1 MFKHWNM
8 KMQFWTLLLFIG
20 FVSPL
25 KAQKKYSTNNAI
37 VHFTAADDNDIDAIN
52 KEAVS
57 RLETNGDLSFILLV
71 KNFKFEMETMQK
83 HFNSEYLESDK
94 FPRAF
99 FTGKITNINSVNFS
113 KDGKYPIAVVGN
125 MQVHGVN
132 KPIQTNGIIEVN
144 NGIVKASA
152 LFTVTLKDFGIGGI
166 LIKMVADKINI
177 DIAATYP

>member
-1 MFKHWNM
+1 M
-8 KMQFWTLLLFIG
+8 KFWSFLLFIG
-20 FVSPL
+20 LATTLS
-25 KAQKKYSTNNAI
+25 AQKKYSTNNAI
-37 VHFTAADDNDIDAIN
+37 VHFTAADDTDIDAIN

-83 HFNSEYLESDK
+83 HFNSEYLESDQ

-99 FTGKITNINSVNFS
+99 FNGKITNINTVNFS
-113 KDGKYPIAVVGN
+113 KDGKYPISVAGN

-132 KPIQTNGIIEVN
+132 KPIQTNGMIEVN

-177 DIAATYP
+177 DVTATYP

>member
-1 MFKHWNM
+1 MHFWN
-8 KMQFWTLLLFIG
+8 LILFIG
-20 FVSPL
+20 LAIPL
-25 KAQKKYSTNNAI
+25 SAQKRYSTNNAI
-37 VHFTAADDNDIDAIN
+37 VHFIAADDNDIDAIN

-57 RLETNGDLSFILLV
+57 RLEPNGEVSFILLV

-99 FTGKITNINSVNFS
+99 FAGKITNFNTINFS
-113 KDGKYPIAVVGN
+113 KDGKYPITVAGN

-132 KPIQTNGIIEVN
+132 KTIQTNGWVEIN
-144 NGIVKASA
+144 NGLVKASA
-152 LFTVTLKDFGIGGI
+152 QFVVTLKDFGIGGI

-177 DIAATYP
+177 NVEASYP

>member
-1 MFKHWNM
+1 M
-8 KMQFWTLLLFIG
+8 KFWTLLLFIG
-20 FVSPL
+20 GFTHL
-25 KAQKKYSTNNAI
+25 NAQKKYSTNNAI
-37 VHFTAADDNDIDAIN
+37 VRFIAADDSDIDAIN

-99 FTGKITNINSVNFS
+99 FAGKITNINTVNFS
-113 KDGKYPIAVVGN
+113 KDGKYPITVNGN

-132 KPIQTNGIIEVN
+132 KPIQTNGWIEIN
-144 NGIVKASA
+144 KGIVTASA
-152 LFTVTLKDFGIGGI
+152 QFVVTLKDFGIGGI

-177 DIAATYP
+177 DVTATYP